1 MIKKLLLAVLLT
13 SIGVANAQS
22 LTKTNTLTVYT
33 PFAVGSIVDV
43 MCRNLLDSYGQQ
55 NKVDVVHK
63 NITGADQIIAHREF
77 IKSTESAVFCAGN
90 GVAGFNQKVNKESP
104 AVDTLKP
111 VVDYL
116 KFTQFI
122 LTPDAGPVTLD
133 ALVARSKQ
141 TGKPILV
148 GAPAVTSSKVLTYA
162 LNKLDAKYELVL
174 YRKPQEAVTSL
185 KDGTLDTY
193 VDGGSI
199 RMMQA
204 QGVTGFKEIAHASVT
219 GDRSTTENLIKRW
232 PDIEN
237 ITSMV
242 IIFARTDAADADVLE
257 LNKRLRKTIQSSEV
271 QDFLKRTAPYHN
283 VVDGTP
289 QQSQVKIEKLS
300 KFLNAQQ

>member
-1 MIKKLLLAVLLT
+1 MIKKLIVALCLT
-13 SIGVANAQS
+13 SSTVFAQS
-22 LTKTNTLTVYT
+22 ITKTDTLTVYT
-33 PFAVGSIVDV
+33 PFSAGSIVDV
-43 MCRNLLDSYGQQ
+43 MCRNLFDSYG
-55 NKVDVVHK
+55 KIFKTEAVYK

-77 IKSTESAVFCAGN
+77 IKSNEPAVFCAGN
-90 GVAGFNQKVNKESP
+90 GVAGFNQKVNKDSP
-104 AVDTLKP
+104 AVNTIKP

-116 KFTQFI
+116 KFSQFI
-122 LTPDAGPVTLD
+122 LTPVAGPDTLD

-162 LNKLDAKYELVL
+162 LDRMGAKYELVL
-174 YRKPQEAVTSL
+174 YRKPQEAITSL

-199 RMMQA
+199 RMMQS
-204 QGVTGFKEIAHASVT
+204 QGITGIKEIAHASVT
-219 GDRSTTENLIKRW
+219 GDRSTTENLIRRW

-242 IIFARTDAADADVLE
+242 IVFARTDASDAEVGE
-257 LNKRLRKTIQSSEV
+257 LNRRLRQTMASPDV
-271 QDFLKRTAPYHN
+271 QGFLKQTAPYHN

-289 QQSQVKIEKLS
+289 KQSQAKIDQLA
-300 KFLNAQQ
+300 KFLNAN